1 MSTCHF
7 VDAIG
12 RIVPAE
18 TSVYIY
24 IYTVLYRYCL
34 DPFLD
39 RGNAYK
45 SFVLGTQILD
55 AVRPWDRNL
64 LTTYSTRRTG

>member
-24 IYTVLYRYCL
+24 IRFYIDIALT
-34 DPFLD
+34 PFLT
-39 RGNAYK
+39 GEMHISLSYL
-45 SFVLGTQILD
+45 VLKF
-55 AVRPWDRNL
+55 
-64 LTTYSTRRTG
+64 

>member
-24 IYTVLYRYCL
+24 IYG
-34 DPFLD
+34 FI
-39 RGNAYK
+39 
-45 SFVLGTQILD
+45 SIL
-55 AVRPWDRNL
+55 P
-64 LTTYSTRRTG
+64 